1 MRESDASFCR
11 RTLWFVGVVCWVW
24 GASAALAADGD
35 GGSASS
41 KDDGGALKERG
52 DHVDMSAEGL
62 EAWIPEGWVRAGD
75 GSNQTLLKLRAAGRD
90 RIRMEV
96 RVQRDL
102 DGTDLEQFFSSF
114 HSTLLSRGFRRAERR
129 DRVTRGGKTGVE
141 SVYEVRA
148 GERPYRLVI
157 WQISRGQ
164 TAWLVTGFF
173 PEARLSE
180 YREEFDAFVS
190 ALNVDEGAGREADGS
205 QADDSEPGSG
215 VDGRESS
222 DDT

>member
-1 MRESDASFCR
+1 MTESDASLCR
-11 RTLWFVGVVCWVW
+11 RALWFVGVVCWVW

-35 GGSASS
+35 GESGPSN
-41 KDDGGALKERG
+41 DGGALKARG
-52 DHVDMSAEGL
+52 DHVDMSSAGL
-62 EAWIPEGWVRAGD
+62 EAWIPEGWVRAED
-75 GSNQTLLKLRAAGRD
+75 GSNQPLLDVRAAGRD

-129 DRVTRGGKTGVE
+129 DGVTRGGKNGVE
-141 SVYEVRA
+141 TVYEVRA

-157 WQISRGQ
+157 WQVSRGE

-190 ALNVDEGAGREADGS
+190 ALNLEEGVG
-205 QADDSEPGSG
+205 QQTDDSQVGGPDTGS
-215 VDGRESS
+215 
-222 DDT
+222 